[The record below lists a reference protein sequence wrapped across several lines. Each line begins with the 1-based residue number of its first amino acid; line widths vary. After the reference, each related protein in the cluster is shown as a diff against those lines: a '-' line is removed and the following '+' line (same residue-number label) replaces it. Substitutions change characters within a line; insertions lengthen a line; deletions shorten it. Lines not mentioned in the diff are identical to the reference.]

1 MTKPRI
7 FTCTG
12 TVLPVMDEIEAAR
25 FTAREGF
32 AGMEIQCNPL
42 GLWPTTAPRSTIDEL
57 IAIGDGEGIDYTFY
71 PSGLLNPATELPEER
86 ARNEEFLKYSVD
98 LAQRLGSPMLCI
110 HPGVAEK
117 LFSLERKG
125 VPFESD
131 RFDRDRLL
139 TDARNRAVESI
150 AEWAGTAAQADLIIP
165 VENEGHVHHTVAPTA
180 ALLRDMV
187 ETAGCDNVKVNLDTG
202 HAFINEGL
210 KEEFT
215 VLRDAIV
222 HVHLNDGRK
231 MGVSEHLSLGEGVA
245 DFSPMAGFMNTFGGA
260 LVLEIYAP
268 DRPLEATLESRD
280 FILDVVAQRRKPEDK

>member
-1 MTKPRI
+1 MENAMTKPRV
-7 FTCTG
+7 FTCTW
-12 TVLPVMDEIEAAR
+12 TLLPVMDEIEAAR

-42 GLWPTTAPRSTIDEL
+42 GLWPTTASRSIIDEL
-57 IAIGDGEGIDYTFY
+57 IAIGDGEGIEYTFY
-71 PSGLLNPATELPEER
+71 PSGLLNPATDLPEEH
-86 ARNEEFLKYSVD
+86 ARNQEFLKCSID

-110 HPGVAEK
+110 HPGVAEE

-131 RFDRDRLL
+131 RFDRQRLL
-139 TDARNRAVESI
+139 ADARGRAIEAI
-150 AEWAGTAAQADLIIP
+150 AEWADAAAQADLIIP

-180 ALLRDMV
+180 TLVREMV
-187 ETAGCDNVKVNLDTG
+187 EATGRDNVKVNLDTG

-215 VLRDAIV
+215 VLRDRIV

-231 MGVSEHLSLGEGVA
+231 MGVSEHLSLGEGIA
-245 DFSPMAGFMNTFGGA
+245 DFSPMAEFMSTFSGA

-268 DRPLEATLESRD
+268 ERPVEALLESRE
-280 FILDVVAQRRKPEDK
+280 FILGVAAQ